1 MTDVKYPATPVSLMT
16 EAGDEP
22 PADNIVPFASTPSS
36 QLWIMV
42 RDGRRFVLK
51 GLPPRLRGHAEMRAR
66 LRKEYEI
73 GMKLDYPGIAR
84 VYGFESFA
92 VTGDVIVMEYVA
104 GRTLGRYVRDC
115 LTETGRPARKSRH
128 ERERIA
134 LEIARTLAAAHAAG
148 IAHRD
153 LKPDN
158 ILVTGNGDHPRII
171 DFGLA
176 DGDDFLTGKASL
188 GTPEYGA
195 PEQQRPSTADARADV
210 YSFGKILRELL
221 PERRYRRIRKS
232 CMEETPADRPL
243 MDSVAAAIARSARGK
258 RTGAAVTATVVV
270 ATAVL
275 AAFVFFTYHDDARIN
290 PGPRQAA
297 TETSEP
303 DSASRPARHASGE
316 PRPAQ
321 TAAEIIAPFI
331 ARADSVIA
339 TYGAL
344 PYSAEGQAAVRIDS
358 LREAR
363 TAATMAI
370 AGNAEKEM
378 ERAGVDDA
386 DASMALNAFWL
397 HVANTE
403 NRVDGIADS
412 P

>member
-16 EAGDEP
+16 EAGAEP
-22 PADNIVPFASTPSS
+22 PTDNIVPFASTPSS

-42 RDGRRFVLK
+42 RDGRRFMLK

-73 GMKLDYPGIAR
+73 GMKLDHPGIAR

-115 LTETGRPARKSRH
+115 QAEAGRPARKSRH

-134 LEIARTLAAAHAAG
+134 LEIARALAAAHAAG

-158 ILVTGNGDHPRII
+158 ILVADNGDHPRII

-176 DGDDFLTGKASL
+176 DGDDFLTGKRSL

-195 PEQQRPSTADARADV
+195 PEQQRPSTADSRADV
-210 YSFGKILRELL
+210 YSFGKILEELL
-221 PERRYRRIRKS
+221 PERRYRLIRKS
-232 CMEETPADRPL
+232 CIAETPADRPL
-243 MDSVAAAIARSARGK
+243 MDSVAAALARSARGR
-258 RTGAAVTATVVV
+258 RTGAAVTATAVA

-275 AAFVFFTYHDDARIN
+275 AAFVFLTFFYHARIT
-290 PGPRQAA
+290 PRPRQAA
-297 TETSEP
+297 TETAAS
-303 DSASRPARHASGE
+303 DSAVQSARHASGGL
-316 PRPAQ
+316 RPEQ
-321 TAAEIIAPFI
+321 TAAEIIVPFI
-331 ARADSVIA
+331 ARADSVVA
-339 TYGAL
+339 AYGAL
-344 PYSAEGQAAVRIDS
+344 PYSAEGEAAMRIGS

-378 ERAGVDDA
+378 ERAGVGDA
-386 DASMALNAFWL
+386 DAGMALNAFWL
-397 HVANTE
+397 HVVNAE
-403 NRVDGIADS
+403 NRIDGIADC